1 MGKYEAPEPTFL
13 PDNGQ
18 DIIVMST
25 PDNNFDDDFNLGL

>member
-1 MGKYEAPEPTFL
+1 MGKYEAPELTFL

-25 PDNNFDDDFNLGL
+25 DNDFDDDFNLGL

>member
-1 MGKYEAPEPTFL
+1 MGKYEAPELTFL

-25 PDNNFDDDFNLGL
+25 DNDFIGTGREKK